1 MIEFM
6 TMRLAAENAINEVF
20 MFNGTVTYAHTQW
33 ITREQARG
41 IRVATEYPELLKEAS
56 SANISMLEEIEAMEV
71 GSRRLENI
79 DRIDALEWLI
89 SSLSD
94 SYIDLTVYARRSDR
108 LNTLGERFELTAEQ
122 LMKKQYL
129 LEDLRHK
136 LSGECGTVFEANEE
150 LFREVEAR
158 VDDPAG
164 AGTGARAHTDLG
176 EFYDDLIA

>member
-1 MIEFM
+1 
-6 TMRLAAENAINEVF
+6 

-33 ITREQARG
+33 ITREQARC

-108 LNTLGERFELTAEQ
+108 LNTLGERFQLTAEQ